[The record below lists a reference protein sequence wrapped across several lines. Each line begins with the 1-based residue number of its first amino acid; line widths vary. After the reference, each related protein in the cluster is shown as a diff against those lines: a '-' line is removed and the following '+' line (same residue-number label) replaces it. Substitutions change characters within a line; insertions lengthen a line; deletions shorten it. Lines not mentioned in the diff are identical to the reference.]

1 MESET
6 VVNFSSFQA
15 AHCLIARVS
24 LPFAVTVVVGSSYR
38 QGQGGTRHSAAR
50 IILHPD
56 YVPGPNV
63 YDVAVIRTLTRFV
76 FSNVVQPIPLSSRYI
91 PEGTLGVF
99 TGWGFVGQGI
109 LPRRAELLQKMNIRT
124 ISNEQCAE
132 MYSVTHR
139 GDYVFDQKLCIL
151 SGQRTSVC
159 GGDSGSPLVVDG
171 EVVGVTSWRTQPC
184 GGL

>member
-1 MESET
+1 M
-6 VVNFSSFQA
+6 
-15 AHCLIARVS
+15 
-24 LPFAVTVVVGSSYR
+24 GSSYR
-38 QGQGGTRHSAAR
+38 RGQGGTRHSAVR
-50 IILHPD
+50 IILHPE

-76 FSNVVQPIPLSSRYI
+76 FSERVQPIPLNRDYI

-109 LPRRAELLQKMNIRT
+109 LPRVATQLQKMNIRT

-159 GGDSGSPLVVDG
+159 GGDSGSPLVVNG
-171 EVVGVTSWRTQPC
+171 AVVGVTSWRTMPC
-184 GGL
+184 GGS